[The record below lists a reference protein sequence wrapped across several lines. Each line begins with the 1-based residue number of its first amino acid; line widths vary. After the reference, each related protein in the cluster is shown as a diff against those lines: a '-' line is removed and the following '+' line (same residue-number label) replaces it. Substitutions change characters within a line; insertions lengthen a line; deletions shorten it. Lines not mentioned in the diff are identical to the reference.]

1 MDSYVCR
8 IERLNNGY
16 EVELTDPAIVAA
28 NKKRDNSKGPYTP
41 WRDPKVGYVFK
52 TVKEVTDFLSK
63 NLDKALPLDEYGSSF
78 DDAVAEASEDE

>member
-1 MDSYVCR
+1 MDRYVCR

-16 EVELTDPAIVAA
+16 EVELTDPQIVAA
-28 NKKRDNSKGPYTP
+28 NNKRDNSGTRVGQ

-63 NLDKALPLDEYGSSF
+63 NLDKAMPLDEYGSSF
-78 DDAVAEASEDE
+78 DSAVAEASDDD